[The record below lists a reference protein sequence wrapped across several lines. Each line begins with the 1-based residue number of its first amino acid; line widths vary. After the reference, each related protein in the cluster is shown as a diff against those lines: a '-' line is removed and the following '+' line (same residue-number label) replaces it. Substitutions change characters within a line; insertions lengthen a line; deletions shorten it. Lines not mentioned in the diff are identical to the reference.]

1 MKNRIQRALLAGAFT
16 AMALGTANAQSDIA
30 GVTTAVSGY
39 ATAAIAVG
47 ITIMLFVIGRGVV
60 RKLAK

>member
-1 MKNRIQRALLAGAFT
+1 MNKFQKFVLGSALVAAT
-16 AMALGTANAQSDIA
+16 AAANAQSDIA

-47 ITIMLFVIGRGVV
+47 VTIMLFLIGRGVV
-60 RKLAK
+60 KKLAK

>member
-1 MKNRIQRALLAGAFT
+1 MNKFTKFVLGSALVATSVA
-16 AMALGTANAQSDIA
+16 ANAQSDIA

>member
-1 MKNRIQRALLAGAFT
+1 MKNLKKIGLGLAAVGAT
-16 AMALGTANAQSDIA
+16 AAANAQSDIA

>member
-1 MKNRIQRALLAGAFT
+1 MKKF
-16 AMALGTANAQSDIA
+16 ALGIAAVGSSSPLFAQSDIA

>member
-1 MKNRIQRALLAGAFT
+1 MNKFTKSVLGAALVATSVA
-16 AMALGTANAQSDIA
+16 ANAQSDIA